1 VAAGRP
7 CELGRGNEVTLSN
20 PVLAEWH
27 KIRREI
33 GPALPGLHLVV
44 AVAVVARYL
53 HSLIPNAMLAR
64 AISEVFIAVFLGLYI
79 RNVVRF
85 SARFEPGVKFAL
97 QRILRWGIILLGL
110 RLSLQDV
117 VATGL
122 EALLLI
128 GACMTLALT
137 LAYLGGRFLRIP
149 SRLATLIGVGTA
161 ICGNTAIV
169 ATAPVIEAKDEDV
182 SIAVAT
188 ITFFGTLAVLLYPI
202 IGYFAGLSDHVFGLW
217 VGTAVN
223 DTSQVVAAGAAFSEV
238 ARDVATVV
246 KLTRNTLMVP
256 IIIVIGI
263 VYARSQNRRTPGA
276 ATKFSFSKVVPWFVI
291 GFLLMTLVRT
301 VGVALGVLPQDVNHP
316 GQLQGAANVLIF
328 VDEIAKF
335 FILMALSAI
344 GLSTDA
350 AAVRRTGI
358 RPFALGV
365 GVASILAVFSL
376 GLILL
381 TGLGR

>member
-1 VAAGRP
+1 M
-7 CELGRGNEVTLSN
+7 SN
-20 PVLAEWH
+20 PVHAEWN
-27 KIRREI
+27 KFRRAI
-33 GPALPGLHLVV
+33 GPALPGLNLVV

-53 HSLIPNAMLAR
+53 HGLIPNAMLAR

-149 SRLATLIGVGTA
+149 PRLAALIGVGTA
-161 ICGNTAIV
+161 VCGNTAIV

-256 IIIVIGI
+256 IIIVIGL
-263 VYARSQNRRTPGA
+263 VYARSQNRRAPGA

-316 GQLQGAANVLIF
+316 GQLQGAANLLIF

-350 AAVRRTGI
+350 SAVRRTGI
-358 RPFALGV
+358 KPFALGV

-381 TGLGR
+381 TGLGS

>member
-1 VAAGRP
+1 
-7 CELGRGNEVTLSN
+7 
-20 PVLAEWH
+20 VLAEWN

-33 GPALPGLHLVV
+33 GPALPGLHLVI

-53 HSLIPNAMLAR
+53 HSLVPNPMLAR
-64 AISEVFIAVFLGLYI
+64 AISEIFIAVILGLYI
-79 RNVVRF
+79 RNVIGY
-85 SARFEPGVKFAL
+85 SARFEPGVKFGL
-97 QRILRWGIILLGL
+97 QRILRLGIILLGL

-122 EALLLI
+122 SALLLI

-137 LAYLGGRFLRIP
+137 LAYLGGRLLRIP
-149 SRLATLIGVGTA
+149 ARLAALIGVGTA
-161 ICGNTAIV
+161 VCGNTAIV

-202 IGYFAGLSDHVFGLW
+202 FGYFAGLTDRVFGLW
-217 VGTAVN
+217 VGTAIN
-223 DTSQVVAAGAAFSEV
+223 DTSQVVAAGAAFSEA

-256 IIIVIGI
+256 IIIVVGI
-263 VYARSQNRRTPGA
+263 VYARSQNRQTPGA
-276 ATKFSFSKVVPWFVI
+276 ATHFGFSKVVPWFVV

-301 VGVALGVLPQDVNHP
+301 VGVALGVLPQDVNQP
-316 GQLQGAANVLIF
+316 GQLQRAADLLIF
-328 VDEIAKF
+328 VDEIARF

-344 GLSTDA
+344 GLGTDA
-350 AAVRRTGI
+350 SAFRRTGI
-358 RPFALGV
+358 KPFALGV
-365 GVASILAVFSL
+365 GVASLLALFSL